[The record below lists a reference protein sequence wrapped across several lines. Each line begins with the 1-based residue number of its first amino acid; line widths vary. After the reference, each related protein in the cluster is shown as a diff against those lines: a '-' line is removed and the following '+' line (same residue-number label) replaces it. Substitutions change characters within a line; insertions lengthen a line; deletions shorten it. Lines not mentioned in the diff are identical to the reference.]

1 MKIFY
6 LLSILTL
13 SGLSKTFA
21 QAPEKWMDWTPTNC
35 YEKIEYRVRYMKT
48 NGSRHE
54 WQLQFRNNFNR
65 LIVFNYGIEEDA
77 TALALTTH
85 RKTLKPQEV
94 SEPVQVYTQKEN
106 FFLFT
111 DKLSFNIDGRDNIPC
126 DEN

>member
-13 SGLSKTFA
+13 SGLCKTFA

-65 LIVFNYGIEEDA
+65 LIVFNYGIEEVS
-77 TALALTTH
+77 TALALSTPRQT
-85 RKTLKPQEV
+85 RNPPAA
-94 SEPVQVYTQKEN
+94 SEPIQLYTQQEN
-106 FFLFT
+106 FSL
-111 DKLSFNIDGRDNIPC
+111 
-126 DEN
+126 